1 MGRVMGISRYLLLL
15 VVLGQGWG
23 SAFSADDPDG
33 LGVALRAT
41 LSLNPAVSGKRA
53 ELAAKGFGSDI
64 ARAQRYPILSAQAAA
79 NDDNTRPINLIA
91 KQPLWA
97 FGRIDNTI
105 AYADADVLV
114 EQADLLRV
122 RRELLDRTAVA
133 YAMVLGARAKKQV
146 AEGNIVAL
154 DTLYRQIVRREK
166 GHLASSAD
174 VSLAQARLLQAQAE
188 RGRYIAALDDA
199 QSELANLTQVKVKA
213 ELPIPETLTV
223 LPTEDELVARALTD
237 GADVQLKSQQ
247 LALANSDVVRERSAA
262 MPTLYLQVDRYY
274 NAPAYMDDTRVGLVL
289 ESSLDGMG
297 FAAAGRSKAAGAIA
311 EAARNGLISA
321 RNDMRRIVMSLYTN
335 QRIQQSLADTLMQSV
350 TGLISTLASY
360 HRQYDAGRKS
370 WLEVLNM
377 QRELNEQRL
386 QQVQA
391 MNDGV
396 IYALKLQALTGG
408 LDSLAGGG
416 RDKP

>member
-1 MGRVMGISRYLLLL
+1 MGISRYLLLL